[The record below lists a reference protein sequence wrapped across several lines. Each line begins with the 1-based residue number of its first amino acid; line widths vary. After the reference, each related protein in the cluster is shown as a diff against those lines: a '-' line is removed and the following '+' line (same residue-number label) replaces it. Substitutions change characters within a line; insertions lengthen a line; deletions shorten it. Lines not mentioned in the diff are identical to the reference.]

1 MTTPDD
7 APRPHSAEY
16 LGEARDFWW
25 NADFLALM
33 ARRWQLDRVHMALD
47 VGAGVGHWGRLLL
60 PHLAPEARLFG
71 VDREEAW
78 VREANARAAGTSG
91 RAVYRLGE
99 AERIPFHDGVFDLVT
114 CQTVLIHVRDPRAV
128 IREMM
133 RVLEP
138 GGLLAVA
145 EPNNLAEVLVR
156 GSTLFRADPERTL
169 ALVRLQLT
177 CQAGKEA
184 LGEGHNS
191 VGDLL
196 PGLFAEVG
204 LTDVTAHVSDKAASL
219 IPPYLGREQEVRRDQ
234 LLDWIDRGH
243 FAWDLHDTR
252 RFFLAGGGTEE
263 DFQRLWA
270 LARAAAQDTAAA
282 LRAGTEHMAG
292 GGVHY
297 LVSGRKP
304 PASP

>member
-1 MTTPDD
+1 MATPD
-7 APRPHSAEY
+7 PRLHSAEY
-16 LGEARDFWW
+16 FGEQRDFWW

-33 ARRWQLDRVHMALD
+33 ARRWQLDRVHLGLD
-47 VGAGVGHWGRLLL
+47 VGAGLGHWGRLLF

-71 VDREEAW
+71 IDREETW
-78 VREANARAAGTSG
+78 VREANARAADLGG

-128 IREMM
+128 IREMI
-133 RVLEP
+133 RVLKP

-145 EPNNLAEVLVR
+145 EPNNLAEVWVR

-169 ALVRLQLT
+169 ALARLQLV
-177 CQAGKEA
+177 CQQGKEA

-191 VGDLL
+191 IGDLL
-196 PGLFAEVG
+196 PGYFAEAG
-204 LTDVTAHVSDKAASL
+204 LEELTAHVSDKASTL
-219 IPPYLGREQEVRRDQ
+219 IPPYRGREQEVRRDQ
-234 LLDWIDRGH
+234 LLDWTARRH
-243 FAWDLHDTR
+243 FAWSLDDTR
-252 RFFLAGGGTEE
+252 RYFLAGGGSEE
-263 DFQRLWA
+263 DFERLWT
-270 LARAAAQDTAAA
+270 LARAAAEETAAA

-297 LVSGRKP
+297 LISGRKP
-304 PASP
+304 PMAG